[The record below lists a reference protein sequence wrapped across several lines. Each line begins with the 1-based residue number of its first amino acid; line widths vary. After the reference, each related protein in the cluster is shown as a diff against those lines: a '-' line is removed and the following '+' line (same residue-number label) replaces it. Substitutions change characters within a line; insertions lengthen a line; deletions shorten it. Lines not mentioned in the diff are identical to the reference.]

1 MKKAELGKLKTPIT
15 IKSVTIGTDADGTQT
30 TTEATV
36 ITGKCFW
43 KNAFGNEAVENLR
56 LNLVETATITMRYSS
71 LVTVR
76 QLVYRT
82 GDSVAWEIA
91 SVDNIEQRNRWMELK
106 LKRTVKA

>member
-1 MKKAELGKLKTPIT
+1 MKKAGIGKLLTPIT
-15 IKSVTIGTDADGTQT
+15 IKSVTPGTDADGTPT
-30 TTEATV
+30 APEATV
-36 ITGKCFW
+36 LTARCFW
-43 KNAFGNEAVENLR
+43 QNAFGNEAVENLR

-91 SVDNIEQRNRWMELK
+91 SIDNIEQRNRWMEIK

>member
-1 MKKAELGKLKTPIT
+1 MKDAPIGALKAPIT
-15 IKSVTIGTDADGTQT
+15 IKSVTSGTDADGTPT
-30 TTEATV
+30 LTEATV
-36 ITGKCFW
+36 LTARCFW
-43 KNAFGNEAVENLR
+43 QNAFGNEAVENLR

-76 QLVYRT
+76 QRVYRT

-91 SVDNIEQRNRWMELK
+91 SVDNVEQRNRWLEIK